1 MILEVA
7 VLEVIPGRELEFE
20 SAFKPVSDGWALHR
34 RARRAVS
41 GAGRQPDKDEARS
54 ARKSTGRR

>member
-20 SAFKPVSDGWALHR
+20 SAFTQYDPFPTVEHFT
-34 RARRAVS
+34 AV
-41 GAGRQPDKDEARS
+41 PDVP
-54 ARKSTGRR
+54 